1 MTRRMQTRERLTRKL
16 TKKSKPRLRTLKR
29 SKRQPQQLRL
39 RPPRKLL
46 CRRVLMPQRLPLPRQ
61 RQRVVKVM
69 VAPLLKPRKQL
80 MLRPSQPRMKA
91 RRPLLMPRQ
100 PLMLQRRRRKRPETM
115 ARRRHRKPRTRLLR
129 KLQKLTR
136 RLRMMLKRSQRKL
149 LRSPKLP
156 KWKHQHP
163 LPLPLWQQPLL
174 PWHQNPWLPEQS
186 EWAR

>member
-1 MTRRMQTRERLTRKL
+1 MTRRMQRRERLTRKL

-80 MLRPSQPRMKA
+80 MLRPSKPRMKA

-129 KLQKLTR
+129 KL
-136 RLRMMLKRSQRKL
+136 

-156 KWKHQHP
+156 KWKHQHQHP
-163 LPLPLWQQPLL
+163 LLLWQQPLL